1 MIIASRVISQSSQ
14 VAKDQQFTNSSSFS
28 LHLCSIAKLLTR
40 TTTNPWTRQ
49 RGLREDFYRTVFQN
63 VSRTLR
69 LEIMADLSL
78 TVPLP

>member
-1 MIIASRVISQSSQ
+1 MIIASRVI
-14 VAKDQQFTNSSSFS
+14 AKDQQFTNSSSFS

>member
-1 MIIASRVISQSSQ
+1 MIIASRVIS
-14 VAKDQQFTNSSSFS
+14 KDQQFTNSSSFS

-78 TVPLP
+78 TVPVP